1 MIATMVESMLTS
13 ITTVTLYGINIL
25 SISSAV
31 LLIATFGVVVRRGF
45 IDWLGA
51 YQYQSFALSA
61 ITAIMAYT
69 TAIWQLYIAAAL
81 TLIIK
86 CIVIPKVLQYATRNV
101 RISYKIE
108 THPYISIRSSV
119 IVSALLVALSFFITQ
134 QVPVNNSDPIV
145 KSFLPVSLALFLI
158 GLFIIVIR
166 RVALNQIVGLLIIEN
181 GMFLFTVV
189 LTRGVSILVEVGI
202 LVDIMV
208 GVLISAILLSRMGTV
223 IESMDV
229 NRLTDLRED

>member
-1 MIATMVESMLTS
+1 
-13 ITTVTLYGINIL
+13 
-25 SISSAV
+25 
-31 LLIATFGVVVRRGF
+31 
-45 IDWLGA
+45 
-51 YQYQSFALSA
+51 
-61 ITAIMAYT
+61 
-69 TAIWQLYIAAAL
+69 
-81 TLIIK
+81 
-86 CIVIPKVLQYATRNV
+86 
-101 RISYKIE
+101 
-108 THPYISIRSSV
+108 
-119 IVSALLVALSFFITQ
+119 
-134 QVPVNNSDPIV
+134 
-145 KSFLPVSLALFLI
+145 VSLALFLI